1 MIADPAFRQTIR
13 DELSR
18 PAQVRNFNGE
28 WHKVQVVETTQP
40 EHTKYEQRT
49 IDVLAAEAGKDPL
62 DFFFDLA
69 LAEDLKTVFVAL
81 TMNSDED
88 AVTRLIRHPYSLVSL
103 SDAGAHL
110 TFFNDAGFGLHLL
123 GHWVRA
129 RGVLT
134 LPQAIYRLTGQ
145 PAKLFGI
152 RNRGELKVGHAADL
166 MLFDPKTVDR
176 GPKKR
181 VRDLPADGAR
191 LMTPAI
197 GVHGV
202 WVNGQR
208 VADASGITPLEKLP
222 GKLLR
227 EFA

>member
-1 MIADPAFRQTIR
+1 
-13 DELSR
+13 
-18 PAQVRNFNGE
+18 
-28 WHKVQVVETTQP
+28 
-40 EHTKYEQRT
+40 
-49 IDVLAAEAGKDPL
+49 
-62 DFFFDLA
+62 
-69 LAEDLKTVFVAL
+69 
-81 TMNSDED
+81 
-88 AVTRLIRHPYSLVSL
+88 
-103 SDAGAHL
+103 
-110 TFFNDAGFGLHLL
+110 
-123 GHWVRA
+123 
-129 RGVLT
+129 
-134 LPQAIYRLTGQ
+134 
-145 PAKLFGI
+145 
-152 RNRGELKVGHAADL
+152 

-208 VADASGITPLEKLP
+208 VADASGITPLDKLP